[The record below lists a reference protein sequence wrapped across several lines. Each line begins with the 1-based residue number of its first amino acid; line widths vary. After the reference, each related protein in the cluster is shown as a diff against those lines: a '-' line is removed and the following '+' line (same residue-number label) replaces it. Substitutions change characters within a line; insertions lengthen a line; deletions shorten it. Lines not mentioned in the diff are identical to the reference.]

1 MHEPESD
8 ATPDEAAV
16 EVPEAGAPEVGAPV
30 AGAPDEREPEG
41 EIVDDAP
48 DAPAVPLTRREAR
61 HAAMAGSAAAP
72 ARARFTVTGVL
83 GELLITAGVIVM
95 LFLGWYIWLNDIVSG
110 GEQQEAAEVVQ
121 QELQD
126 RWERGEVSPERPVTE
141 VGEPVI
147 STAPPAGEVFGAL
160 IVPRFGADYVRA
172 IATGVDVETVLNSR
186 SIGVGHY
193 SETQMPGELGNF
205 AIAAH
210 RNTWGG
216 AFSQVDQ
223 LRLGDRIYVETVD
236 GWYEY
241 SFRGLEYVWPTGV
254 DVLLPVPTAP
264 DVAPT
269 DRVLTMTTCNPRF
282 STAERIVA
290 YAVFETWYP
299 RAGGPPTEISGVV
312 EARG

>member
-16 EVPEAGAPEVGAPV
+16 EVPEAGAPEVGAP
-30 AGAPDEREPEG
+30 DEREPEG
-41 EIVDDAP
+41 EIVDDAS
-48 DAPAVPLTRREAR
+48 DAPSVPLTRREAR
-61 HAAMAGSAAAP
+61 LAARAGSAAAP
-72 ARARFTVTGVL
+72 VHPRFTVTGVL

-299 RAGGPPTEISGVV
+299 RAGGPPAEISGVV

>member
-1 MHEPESD
+1 MHEPDYD
-8 ATPDEAAV
+8 ATPDEVA
-16 EVPEAGAPEVGAPV
+16 APV
-30 AGAPDEREPEG
+30 A
-41 EIVDDAP
+41 
-48 DAPAVPLTRREAR
+48 LTRRDLRREAR
-61 HAAMAGSAAAP
+61 RAADVAVADGDRGP
-72 ARARFTVTGVL
+72 ARSRLTVTGVL
-83 GELLITAGVIVM
+83 GEVLITAGVVVM

-126 RWERGEVSPERPVTE
+126 RWERGDVSPERPVSE

-147 STAPPAGEVFGAL
+147 SAAPPAGEVFGAL

-186 SIGVGHY
+186 RIGVGHY

-264 DVAPT
+264 EVAPT

-282 STAERIVA
+282 STAERIIA

>member
-1 MHEPESD
+1 MHEPEPD
-8 ATPDEAAV
+8 ATPDEGLAESTAELTAELSTEPPRDAADLDAI
-16 EVPEAGAPEVGAPV
+16 EDVPTA
-30 AGAPDEREPEG
+30 
-41 EIVDDAP
+41 
-48 DAPAVPLTRREAR
+48 PLTRRESRRA
-61 HAAMAGSAAAP
+61 AAAP
-72 ARARFTVTGVL
+72 RPDGGAGAPRARLTVTGVL
-83 GELLITAGVIVM
+83 GELLITAGVVVM

-110 GEQQEAAEVVQ
+110 GEQQQAAEVVQ
-121 QELQD
+121 QDLQD
-126 RWERGEVSPERPVTE
+126 RWERGDVSLERPVAE
-141 VGEPVI
+141 VGDPVI

-186 SIGVGHY
+186 RIGVGHY
-193 SETQMPGELGNF
+193 SETQMPGEMGNF

-223 LRLGDRIYVETVD
+223 LRLGDLIYVETVD
-236 GWYEY
+236 GWYAY
-241 SFRGLEYVWPTGV
+241 AFRGLEYVWPTGV

-290 YAVFETWYP
+290 YAVFESWYP
-299 RAGGPPTEISGVV
+299 RAGGPPPDIAGVV